1 MNWDSSIKREDL
13 SDPACLIGCFNQLDP
28 NSARTLYKTASDA
41 QAVLFD
47 GLYALGALYQAQ
59 KEHTS
64 LSFHHEQQ
72 LLQMAPTLARLLD
85 GINRCVQ
92 NLTAEYPE
100 DKE

>member
-13 SDPACLIGCFNQLDP
+13 SDPACLIANFNQLDS
-28 NSARTLYKTASDA
+28 NSARILHKTASDA

-47 GLYALGALYQAQ
+47 GLYALSALYQAQ

-64 LSFHHEQQ
+64 LSFQHEQQ

-85 GINRCVQ
+85 GINSCVQ
-92 NLTAEYPE
+92 NLATEYTS
-100 DKE
+100 DK

>member
-1 MNWDSSIKREDL
+1 MNWDSAIKHEDL
-13 SDPACLIGCFNQLDP
+13 SDPACLIACFNQLDP
-28 NSARTLYKTASDA
+28 ESARTLYKTASDA

-47 GLYALGALYQAQ
+47 GLYALSALYLAQ

-64 LSFHHEQQ
+64 LSFHHDQQ

-85 GINRCVQ
+85 GINSCVQ
-92 NLTAEYPE
+92 NMTSEYPI